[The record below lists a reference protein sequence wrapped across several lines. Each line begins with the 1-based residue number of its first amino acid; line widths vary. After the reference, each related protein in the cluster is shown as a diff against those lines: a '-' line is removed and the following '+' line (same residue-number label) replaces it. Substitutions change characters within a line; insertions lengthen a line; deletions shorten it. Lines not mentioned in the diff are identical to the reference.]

1 MPFARPRRAL
11 RSVPHGHVARGGR
24 EESESEPECLGPRTS
39 RCPRARRAQVVE
51 KCLDAGLVPFVIK
64 LLTRGSLEG
73 TAEGPAVKGHGVRL
87 LKKMAADLR
96 CGATVQATRGR
107 PLRGEVALV
116 LLLTRAVVA
125 AQALLDEESAWEQFK
140 QQEHD
145 LFLAT
150 TTASPAAGAGTGAG
164 GRVGLLTQ

>member
-1 MPFARPRRAL
+1 MPFARPSRAL

-64 LLTRGSLEG
+64 LLTGGSLEG

-107 PLRGEVALV
+107 PLRCEVALV
-116 LLLTRAVVA
+116 LLPTRAVVA

-150 TTASPAAGAGTGAG
+150 TAASPAAGAGTGAG